1 MYQLRYVGWQAKK
14 DEIPLSQRD
23 SAPIQLMNH
32 LSLFQKTASGNGQ
45 NLSTAA
51 TEFGG
56 NRGAQRR
63 TQLAPRRAENG
74 PKSLVP
80 VSCHLHHAIITFVKM
95 QASEDPDR
103 DKVIAQLGPRWQAMC
118 KTNASTTFLWSI
130 TGKKKCGWVQLLPRG
145 KLSTT
150 WCLGSW
156 EVLANNTDVIDMS
169 FSDYRHLC
177 HYKDG
182 GFVVEQKY
190 GLRTGKDAYKPGVA
204 KTEGYI
210 TKNDQRGHSGV
221 PGYKSSAGR
230 GSKRKDLSDDE
241 AEAKAASFLQKDLSF
256 EAFFGAWSDWKS
268 KRERCF
274 SEVPWA
280 TAAPE
285 VPMPE
290 ETKAEAALREA
301 EEAEEAAEAAALQAT
316 EATAEACVRIS
327 YNGTV
332 ASSSTAEEEKE
343 QEQGLTGLCII
354 RRQKHFF
361 AQKGVRAKTLCWL
374 RHIKREEASPEWI
387 GDSTVRFCPEELQNA
402 LMIVISVTSVGL
414 RQKIPIA
421 AVVVSWR
428 EPVSA
433 MAQDAPAAAAE
444 APPDRPIASMPELTS
459 QAEWPWRKVESAES
473 VEEKEAPAEVPED
486 KSLRFRR
493 DLWDK
498 FDFLWRER
506 IEPSQGLLQKVAD
519 LLRSRAELERKYG
532 ESLLGFGGD
541 LQVEPGNPLHT
552 AVDAMIVNFRNR
564 GEQSITLAD
573 ELEQDIIVCFDTVIK
588 QHKEVSRKIHS
599 DVQLVTK
606 YAQER
611 RKAHD
616 KLARRYGSRCAEA
629 EYLAQDCL
637 QAVSMKTADRL
648 KLAQQ
653 ATVLSKQARLAE
665 YEYYQ
670 SIEQADGP
678 VVPAECSLCL
688 VTGQLPATSRS

>member
-1 MYQLRYVGWQAKK
+1 
-14 DEIPLSQRD
+14 
-23 SAPIQLMNH
+23 
-32 LSLFQKTASGNGQ
+32 
-45 NLSTAA
+45 
-51 TEFGG
+51 
-56 NRGAQRR
+56 
-63 TQLAPRRAENG
+63 
-74 PKSLVP
+74 
-80 VSCHLHHAIITFVKM
+80 M

-316 EATAEACVRIS
+316 EATAE
-327 YNGTV
+327 
-332 ASSSTAEEEKE
+332 
-343 QEQGLTGLCII
+343 
-354 RRQKHFF
+354 
-361 AQKGVRAKTLCWL
+361 
-374 RHIKREEASPEWI
+374 
-387 GDSTVRFCPEELQNA
+387 
-402 LMIVISVTSVGL
+402 
-414 RQKIPIA
+414 
-421 AVVVSWR
+421 
-428 EPVSA
+428 
-433 MAQDAPAAAAE
+433 
-444 APPDRPIASMPELTS
+444 
-459 QAEWPWRKVESAES
+459 
-473 VEEKEAPAEVPED
+473 
-486 KSLRFRR
+486 
-493 DLWDK
+493 
-498 FDFLWRER
+498 
-506 IEPSQGLLQKVAD
+506 
-519 LLRSRAELERKYG
+519 
-532 ESLLGFGGD
+532 
-541 LQVEPGNPLHT
+541 
-552 AVDAMIVNFRNR
+552 
-564 GEQSITLAD
+564 
-573 ELEQDIIVCFDTVIK
+573 
-588 QHKEVSRKIHS
+588 
-599 DVQLVTK
+599 VQ
-606 YAQER
+606 
-611 RKAHD
+611 
-616 KLARRYGSRCAEA
+616 
-629 EYLAQDCL
+629 
-637 QAVSMKTADRL
+637 
-648 KLAQQ
+648 
-653 ATVLSKQARLAE
+653 
-665 YEYYQ
+665 
-670 SIEQADGP
+670 
-678 VVPAECSLCL
+678 
-688 VTGQLPATSRS
+688 

>member
-1 MYQLRYVGWQAKK
+1 MAQGVLSWVEYELARSVPEPGKKAKK

-23 SAPIQLMNH
+23 RAQIQLSQFASCMMNH

-45 NLSTAA
+45 HPKTPIA
-51 TEFGG
+51 TKSSS
-56 NRGAQRR
+56 GA
-63 TQLAPRRAENG
+63 
-74 PKSLVP
+74 KSR
-80 VSCHLHHAIITFVKM
+80 I
-95 QASEDPDR
+95 R
-103 DKVIAQLGPRWQAMC
+103 AQLGPRWQAMC
-118 KTNASTTFLWSI
+118 KTNASTTFLWAM

-204 KTEGYI
+204 KTEGFI

-301 EEAEEAAEAAALQAT
+301 EEAEEAAEAAAL
-316 EATAEACVRIS
+316 EATAE
-327 YNGTV
+327 
-332 ASSSTAEEEKE
+332 EEE
-343 QEQGLTGLCII
+343 EQGLTGLCII

-361 AQKGVRAKTLCWL
+361 AQQGELHSALHLLVFCAAAFLHQDDYHECDVGRSAT
-374 RHIKREEASPEWI
+374 E
-387 GDSTVRFCPEELQNA
+387 DSDCRGR
-402 LMIVISVTSVGL
+402 S
-414 RQKIPIA
+414 
-421 AVVVSWR
+421 SWR
-428 EPVSA
+428 ESASA
-433 MAQDAPAAAAE
+433 MAQDAPAAE

-459 QAEWPWRKVESAES
+459 QAEWPWRKVESTES

-486 KSLRFRR
+486 KSLSFRR

-506 IEPSQGLLQKVAD
+506 VEPSQGLLQKVAD

-532 ESLLGFGGD
+532 ESLLSFGGD

-629 EYLAQDCL
+629 EYLAQELCMERFSCPKGRACDQRVL
-637 QAVSMKTADRL
+637 RL
-648 KLAQQ
+648 SGR
-653 ATVLSKQARLAE
+653 V
-665 YEYYQ
+665 
-670 SIEQADGP
+670 
-678 VVPAECSLCL
+678 
-688 VTGQLPATSRS
+688 